1 MDSTYFIG
9 LIPAILSFIGCSYI
23 IFTVLFFKELHTF
36 LFRLL
41 VYLAASNLIT
51 SVSIMLP
58 YSQSDIMC
66 KIQGFLVSLGSLS
79 SLLWTACI
87 MYAIYKLI
95 VKEEKFT
102 VKSEIVVNGIIWP
115 ITIIAAGIGVPH
127 YTTGDEEGWC
137 WYNRNTL
144 MEVSAFYG
152 PYCVILVFNL
162 VICVIVK
169 NFLARS
175 SDSRDVLKLKN
186 AAIRKFM
193 FYPLILIL
201 CYVPV
206 FIHRF
211 FEDNLGSTLKQTL
224 NILAIIGV
232 SITGFACFILY
243 AMTRFVRSTV
253 SQYFSPKILGRDISL
268 LSAEELTKD

>member
-1 MDSTYFIG
+1 MEALYFIG
-9 LIPAILSFIGCSYI
+9 LIPAILSFLGCSYTI
-23 IFTVLFFKELHTF
+23 LTVLFFKELHTF

-41 VYLAASNLIT
+41 LYLATSNLIT

-58 YSQSDIMC
+58 NSQAGIICS
-66 KIQGFLVSLGSLS
+66 IQGFLISLGSLS

-102 VKSEIVVNGIIWP
+102 IKTEIVINGIIWP
-115 ITIIAAGIGVPH
+115 STVAVAGIGIPY
-127 YTTGDEEGWC
+127 YTTGHEKGWC
-137 WYNRNTL
+137 WYDGEISIEIST
-144 MEVSAFYG
+144 FYG

-162 VICVIVK
+162 VICVIIK
-169 NFLARS
+169 NFLAKS
-175 SDSRDVLKLKN
+175 LDSHEVLKLKN
-186 AAIRKFM
+186 AAIKKFM

-211 FEDNLGSTLKQTL
+211 FQNNLDKSLQESL

-253 SQYFSPKILGRDISL
+253 SQYFSPKIHGRDISL
-268 LSAEELTKD
+268 LSAEEMIKD